1 MGENEEHWGC
11 SHPVFPSEKYNNF
24 GQSTRTGN
32 RLFLGYLV
40 YSTLGWSLHF
50 FAHSSPFPPLPGY
63 FPKFL
68 LMQEPW
74 EIADPACLKIGE
86 CFLYQEK
93 QIDDEM

>member
-1 MGENEEHWGC
+1 MKSIGDAATQYFQVRNI
-11 SHPVFPSEKYNNF
+11 
-24 GQSTRTGN
+24 T
-32 RLFLGYLV
+32 
-40 YSTLGWSLHF
+40 TLGRVPEQAIGYFSDTWSILPLVGPFIF
-50 FAHSSPFPPLPGY
+50 FAHSSPFPPPGY

-74 EIADPACLKIGE
+74 EIADPACLEIGE